1 MQALPRPLLLE
12 IDKNP
17 TLQAL
22 APTAAPTPAPTFL
35 LRGKHSQDDNET
47 APAREE
53 QVNIRCRHRLATRHG
68 EEHSLTPSLNTLIA
82 RGPQFESPLG
92 SPITRSLAPSPVPRS
107 TIASLAPLVSLEP
120 PPSIPVPFVE
130 T

>member
-1 MQALPRPLLLE
+1 VINAFLVLLKNLLPPNVRVTMQALPRPLLLE

-47 APAREE
+47 ATAREE
-53 QVNIRCRHRLATRHG
+53 QVNI
-68 EEHSLTPSLNTLIA
+68 
-82 RGPQFESPLG
+82 
-92 SPITRSLAPSPVPRS
+92 
-107 TIASLAPLVSLEP
+107 
-120 PPSIPVPFVE
+120 
-130 T
+130 